1 MVYAWPKPKMQK
13 FEVRKPEP
21 NRFCNYIDGRT
32 GERCF
37 AETSGKTYCA
47 TCNEKL
53 SKAHSGPR
61 FQGVKSVGKWS
72 HMS

>member
-37 AETSGKTYCA
+37 AETKAGATYCKD
-47 TCNEKL
+47 CNDRL
-53 SKAHSGPR
+53 AVQPSGSKYPSARSIFPTR
-61 FQGVKSVGKWS
+61 
-72 HMS
+72 